1 MKCSNGPK
9 ADPGEER
16 ACDVICELWWNWIR
30 KKVYWRGNPMRNP
43 NSPFQLPFLLLQVT
57 EQIAVRGRAARYNSI
72 EIGLRLEVVLSTI
85 NNNSTGHRWLSSR
98 SLRSLAYRNIRLLLF
113 SRAAGGG
120 ARLGKRNV
128 GCQLKLVELV
138 LRLLRMPKWGEG
150 EIKIIVIWY
159 RLYNINTWTQKN
171 SSERNTYNYSRTN
184 PTLNIILPNYLN
196 YPCSLAP
203 CPLKTSTGTFP
214 DW

>member
-1 MKCSNGPK
+1 
-9 ADPGEER
+9 
-16 ACDVICELWWNWIR
+16 
-30 KKVYWRGNPMRNP
+30 MRNP

-85 NNNSTGHRWLSSR
+85 NNNSTGHRYLTSR

-150 EIKIIVIWY
+150 EIK
-159 RLYNINTWTQKN
+159 
-171 SSERNTYNYSRTN
+171 
-184 PTLNIILPNYLN
+184 
-196 YPCSLAP
+196 
-203 CPLKTSTGTFP
+203 
-214 DW
+214 